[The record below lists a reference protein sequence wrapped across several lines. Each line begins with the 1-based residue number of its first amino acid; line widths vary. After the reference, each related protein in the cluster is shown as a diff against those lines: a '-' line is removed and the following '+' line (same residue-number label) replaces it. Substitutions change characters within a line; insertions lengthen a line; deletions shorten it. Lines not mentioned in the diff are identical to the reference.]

1 MASPW
6 SLNNNPPRDG
16 VHAPRHTVKRLS
28 VRKLGLLS
36 ALYFVQGMPFGFQA
50 TALPV
55 YLRMQGVSVGAIGF
69 IGLLALPWLFK
80 ALWAPLVDR
89 YGSARI
95 GRRKSWILP
104 LQAGLAATCAVAA
117 FVPVEGALPGLL
129 GLIFLMNLFAATQD
143 IAVDGFAVDSL
154 RPEELGFGNA
164 AQVVG
169 YKLGMLT
176 GGGLLVWASQYIG
189 WKGLFL
195 SMAALSLSVLTL
207 MAFTK
212 EPAPRESSG
221 SEERKSWR
229 EVLGQLKEALL
240 LPGTTWMLLFIG
252 TYKLGETMSDV
263 LYKLFLVD
271 AGIRPEQIGLWVGT
285 WGQGASIL
293 GSALGGLLATRVP
306 LLRALTLTTTLR
318 LFPLLGRWWLAHA
331 GVTEGGVIGVT
342 IAEEFFGGALTT
354 VMFAFMMSRVDRRV
368 GATHYTLFAS
378 IEVAGKAPAGP
389 IAGQL
394 FDRAHWS
401 YAQVFLLGAGLS
413 AAFLFLLLPLRER
426 KDTPAP
432 QPSS

>member
-1 MASPW
+1 VHDNALP
-6 SLNNNPPRDG
+6 DG
-16 VHAPRHTVKRLS
+16 VHARVLTVKKLS
-28 VRKLGLLS
+28 PRKLGLLS
-36 ALYFVQGMPFGFQA
+36 ALYFVQGLPFGFQA

-55 YLRMQGVSVGAIGF
+55 YLRTQGVSVEAIGF
-69 IGLLALPWLFK
+69 IGLLSLPWMVK

-104 LQAGLAATCAVAA
+104 LQAALAATCAVAA

-154 RPEELGFGNA
+154 RHEELGFGNA

-189 WKGLFL
+189 WQGLFL
-195 SMAALSLSVLTL
+195 SMGALCFAVFLL
-207 MAFTK
+207 MAFAR
-212 EPAPRESSG
+212 EPAPRETAG
-221 SEERKSWR
+221 AERTSWR
-229 EVLGQLKEALL
+229 GVLVQLKEALW
-240 LPGTTWMLLFIG
+240 LPGTKWLLLFIG
-252 TYKLGETMSDV
+252 TYKLGESMSDV

-271 AGIRPEQIGLWVGT
+271 AGLRPEQIGLWVGT

-293 GSALGGLLATRVP
+293 GSAIGGLLVTRVP
-306 LLRALTLTTTLR
+306 LRRALAVTATLR
-318 LFPLLGRWWLAHA
+318 LFPLIGRWWLATT
-331 GVTEGGVIGVT
+331 GVTDAGVIGVT

-354 VMFAFMMSRVDRRV
+354 VLFALMMSRVDRRV
-368 GATHYTLFAS
+368 GATHYTLLAS
-378 IEVAGKAPAGP
+378 LEVAGKAPGGP
-389 IAGQL
+389 IAGML
-394 FDRAHWS
+394 VGRAHWS

-413 AAFLFLLLPLRER
+413 AAFLLLLLPLRQR
-426 KDTPAP
+426 KDPSVP
-432 QPSS
+432 QPGS